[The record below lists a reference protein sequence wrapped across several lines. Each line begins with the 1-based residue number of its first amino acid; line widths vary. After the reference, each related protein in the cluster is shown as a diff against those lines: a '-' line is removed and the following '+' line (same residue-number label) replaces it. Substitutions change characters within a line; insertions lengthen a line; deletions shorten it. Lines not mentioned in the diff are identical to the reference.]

1 MMTIDNEVV
10 YFQFTGI
17 LKGEIP
23 VIRTADINQ
32 QTWQE
37 YYDGISNLMKDY
49 IETELVQ
56 NRYAIVDFGDE
67 SIELYLV
74 DLYFNIIM
82 WHPLIQLGAAIE
94 PKHLFFVDELT
105 QDSIKD
111 YFDTHIIEVY
121 RRTVESIVLN
131 NVLDDAVYNLLCT
144 DAFSMYLANTINLK
158 DTLDLMNANEEA
170 NNILHLSLKNRPMEE
185 VKDIGMQY
193 THRFIELIK
202 DSKKYIGY
210 DHCLANSFRAHEG
223 VNIRQFKEFAINI
236 GSKPNGYGGVHTN
249 IIDGSYLSGA
259 LNNLESQFIDSAAS
273 RVAQIQT
280 KQNTGDSGSF
290 ARVLGLNNID
300 TFLYPDPDYDCH
312 TENFL
317 YIQIKNKK
325 YLTKLRDMYYKLNPN
340 GVDYRIHPKDTHL
353 IGQWIY
359 LRSPITC
366 ASNARGHGVCQKCC
380 GELWYTLRKLKP
392 GKYAAEKLSS
402 EITQRQLSAKHLLE
416 TKIKA
421 LRWFT
426 GFSEYF
432 NINMNIIQLN
442 PLKEVEKGTF
452 LIINPD
458 DIVQVNSDD
467 FEKSDYA
474 DGGNF
479 DSEYNDYILQ
489 CRIRTQDEEEDI
501 IIATKDNDRLYI
513 SDELKKFIADKDI
526 NNAVILEDDLIYI
539 DLFKLYKLNNG
550 QDFSCFLIDLNNDEL
565 NKVLDDI
572 TNMIDLKSVVAAQ
585 TKESIFTNM
594 LDLIIEAGLSISG
607 LHVAM
612 IISSQIRD
620 GEAILEKPDWSI
632 PNASYQVIPLKSSLA
647 NNPSIVV
654 TLLFEDLGK
663 TLYAP
668 ISFQKKA
675 PSIMDLFCMSQ
686 PQNFLSDT
694 SNLVELDGPK
704 SDKIKVFTQY
714 KVQK

>member
-1 MMTIDNEVV
+1 MTIDNEVV
-10 YFQFTGI
+10 YFQFAGI

-23 VIRTADINQ
+23 IIRTADINQ

-37 YYDGISNLMKDY
+37 YYDGITNLMKDY

-56 NRYAIVDFGDE
+56 NRYAIIDFGGGE

-82 WHPLIQLGAAIE
+82 WHPLIQLGATIE
-94 PKHLFFVDELT
+94 PKHLFFVEELT
-105 QDSIKD
+105 QNAIKD

-121 RRTVESIVLN
+121 RRTVDSIVLN

-158 DTLDLMNANEEA
+158 DTIDLMNANVEA
-170 NNILHLSLKNRPMEE
+170 NDILHISMKNRPMEE
-185 VKDIGMQY
+185 IKDVGMQY
-193 THRFIELIK
+193 TNRFIELIK
-202 DSKKYIGY
+202 ESKKYIGY

-236 GSKPNGYGGVHTN
+236 GAKPNGYGGVHTN

-259 LNNLESQFIDSAAS
+259 LNDLESQFIDSAAS
-273 RVAQIQT
+273 RVA
-280 KQNTGDSGSF
+280 
-290 ARVLGLNNID
+290 D

-317 YIQIKNKK
+317 YIQVKNKK
-325 YLTKLRDMYYKLNPN
+325 YLTKLRDMYYKLDPN
-340 GVDYRIHPKDTHL
+340 GIDYRIHPKDTHL
-353 IGQWIY
+353 VGQWIY

-366 ASNARGHGVCQKCC
+366 ASNARGHGICQKCC

-421 LRWFT
+421 LRWLD
-426 GFSEYF
+426 GFADYF
-432 NINMNIIQLN
+432 NVNMNIIQLN
-442 PLKEVEKGTF
+442 PLKEVEKGTL

-474 DGGNF
+474 DGGF

-489 CRIRTQDEEEDI
+489 CRIRTQDDEEDT

-539 DLFKLYKLNNG
+539 DLFKLYKMNNG

-572 TNMIDLKSVVAAQ
+572 TNLIDLKSVVAAQ

-607 LHVAM
+607 LHIAM

-632 PNASYQVIPLKSSLA
+632 PDASYQVLPLKSSLA

-704 SDKIKVFTQY
+704 NDKIKVFTQY